1 MTLVEL
7 SRLWKDGKISDEGV
21 QEAFE
26 KIEIY
31 TPESVDGEVF
41 WTRGD
46 DNAWLDIVADDYLNR
61 EERIEF
67 KKIVGLIEWDNN
79 KNIL

>member
-7 SRLWKDGKISDEGV
+7 ARLWKDGKISDEEA
-21 QEAFE
+21 QLAFE
-26 KIEIY
+26 KIEVYVPDTI
-31 TPESVDGEVF
+31 DGEVF

-67 KKIVGLIEWDNN
+67 KKIVGLIE
-79 KNIL
+79 